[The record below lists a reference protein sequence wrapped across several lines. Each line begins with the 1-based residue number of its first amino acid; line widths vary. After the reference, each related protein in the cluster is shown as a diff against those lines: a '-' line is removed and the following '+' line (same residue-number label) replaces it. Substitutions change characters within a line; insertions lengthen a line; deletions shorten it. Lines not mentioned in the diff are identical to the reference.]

1 VTVAAVIVC
10 ATTESALAD
19 TSGRPAVRRMV
30 ESAWSGGATPVVV
43 VAPDSNG
50 AVAAALAG
58 SPAILA
64 EPAPDEGGS
73 VGQIVRGVRVAV
85 DAVTETDAALI
96 WPGRMVWVDPE
107 TVTTMI
113 EGHGAFRD
121 SVMRPFYGNE
131 FGWPVVLPVAAL
143 DAFAAQ
149 PAELM
154 PDDLV
159 DGLLATGVNRVE
171 FDSGDPG
178 VALDIGT
185 PIDQLPAYEGP
196 AGPIAGPA
204 PEWGAAAADS
214 PDEGPLQGPALAP
227 YSQAADPDAD

>member
-1 VTVAAVIVC
+1 VTVAAVILC
-10 ATTESALAD
+10 ATTEGALAD
-19 TSGRPAVRRMV
+19 TAGRPAVRRLV
-30 ESAWSGGATPVVV
+30 ESAWSGGATPIVV
-43 VAPDSNG
+43 VAPDADG

-64 EPAPDEGGS
+64 EPAPSAGGPVS
-73 VGQIVRGVRVAV
+73 QIVRGVRVAV
-85 DAVTETDAALI
+85 DAVTETEAALI

-113 EGHGAFRD
+113 EGYGVHRD

-149 PAELM
+149 SADLM
-154 PDDLV
+154 PDELV
-159 DGLLATGVNRVE
+159 NGVLAAGIGEVE

-178 VALDIGT
+178 VALDIET
-185 PIDQLPAYEGP
+185 PIDRLPAYEGP

-214 PDEGPLQGPALAP
+214 PRSEERRVGKECRSRWSP
-227 YSQAADPDAD
+227 YH